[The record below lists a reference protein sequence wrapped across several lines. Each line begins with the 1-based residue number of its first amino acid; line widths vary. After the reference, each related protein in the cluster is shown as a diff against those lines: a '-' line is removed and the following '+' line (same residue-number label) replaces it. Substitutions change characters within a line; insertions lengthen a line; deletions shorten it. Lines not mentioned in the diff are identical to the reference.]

1 MPSIAKNHPE
11 LKKILQGMI
20 NKNLGYIKYKS
31 GTKAYTQNVYDFY
44 DQLGATI
51 SNPLTILMSQGL
63 LNGYNPNNVYS
74 FKPEGN
80 EATEEYHAINI
91 FNNMF
96 ADWQPKA
103 PEAKGWRT
111 EYADLDAEAIEA
123 LVAEVEAYVAPEP
136 EVVAP
141 IAE

>member
-1 MPSIAKNHPE
+1 MATWSTLHIFGYGETQLIGTDSNKKVPSTA
-11 LKKILQGMI
+11 
-20 NKNLGYIKYKS
+20 
-31 GTKAYTQNVYDFY
+31 
-44 DQLGATI
+44 
-51 SNPLTILMSQGL
+51 LTTLDAVV
-63 LNGYNPNNVYS
+63 NNVYS

-111 EYADLDAEAIEA
+111 EYADLDAEAIAA